1 MPIVLNSNSAAIEAS
16 LNLGKANNNLC
27 QSISRHSSGNRI
39 TRQADDAGGLA
50 VAYKLQS
57 SVKRAD
63 AALNNHQNALSF
75 LQVQDGELETIGQI
89 VDRMAE
95 LRTLTADVSKNA
107 ADVENYSKEFIEL
120 QEQVHKTKRE
130 EFNGVE
136 HYATEEEWHTMKGV
150 NKSQLKFNGEEYV
163 SDVSGAVAG
172 RDVISLRTKH
182 SYQYMDQPDGK
193 DGVHS
198 LYDHNKFELHAHPS
212 GSSEDGNIKLNLVN
226 LQFVSGLKDPSS
238 FGVDKTQSCE
248 EQDSVKHFDPD
259 GDNTITGSQWYASW
273 FDCADDHQPDDS
285 EVDLVVNSYAA
296 SGIEADVV
304 TGHGLHPLARNSVN
318 LQVNASMVLRQ
329 TR

>member
-1 MPIVLNSNSAAIEAS
+1 
-16 LNLGKANNNLC
+16 
-27 QSISRHSSGNRI
+27 
-39 TRQADDAGGLA
+39 
-50 VAYKLQS
+50 LQS
-57 SVKRAD
+57 SVKCTET
-63 AALNNHQNALSF
+63 ALKNHQNALSF
-75 LQVQDGELETIGQI
+75 IQAQDGMLEAIGQI

-95 LRTLTADVSKNA
+95 LRTLAADVSKNA
-107 ADVENYSKEFIEL
+107 ADVENYFKEFIEL
-120 QEQVHKTKRE
+120 QDQLHQTKRE

-150 NKSQLKFNGEEYV
+150 NKSQLKFNGAEYV

-172 RDVISLRTKH
+172 GDVISLRTKH

-198 LYDHNKFELHAHPS
+198 LYDHYEFELYVHPS

-238 FGVDKTQSCE
+238 FGVDKTQTCE
-248 EQDSVKHFDPD
+248 EQDSVKRFDPD
-259 GDNTITGSQWYASW
+259 GGNTITCSQWYASW
-273 FDCADDHQPDDS
+273 FDYDDDEQPDDS

-304 TGHGLHPLARNSVN
+304 TGHRLHPARPEFCKLASQCIDGGSGKPDDHSRSNLAQSMSHSLNSLTN
-318 LQVNASMVLRQ
+318 QSLLTITQFTNHISKDAEK
-329 TR
+329 